1 MRLEHIIN
9 HDFNSTTT
17 LPSRAS
23 RSPAPAI
30 IVDNNCPVYA
40 YINNLK
46 RDTSKTTARRALS
59 ALAKHLGQDSIY
71 AIRWGNFDRN
81 GINSLLSLLQEKG
94 LTPDTLRLYLSV
106 VKGVLRE
113 AYFLDQITTKQ
124 YERIRSITI
133 SAAPRRKKH
142 QILDKENVPE
152 LINNIESSCRH
163 KTTSIRN
170 KTMLLTLIFSGL
182 RRSELTGLTLEQVDM
197 NARRLTV
204 EGKGG
209 KIRVVPIPRLA
220 FESMSLWMRH
230 RGYEP
235 GYLFLPVNKSGKV
248 FSPEKQESPMDT
260 STIYQLCKKYGLV
273 SKTSK
278 IAPHS
283 LRRSY
288 ATWLHR
294 DGVSLK
300 DIKEMLGHSSITTTE
315 IYVQTDYEQAESAV
329 LSSLDSF

>member
-9 HDFNSTTT
+9 HNFESTALTIRT
-17 LPSRAS
+17 NRTQAS
-23 RSPAPAI
+23 VI
-30 IVDNNCPVYA
+30 VVDNECPVYA

-46 RDTSKTTARRALS
+46 RETSKTTARRTLS
-59 ALAKHLGQDSIY
+59 ALAKHLGQESIY

-81 GINSLLSLLQEKG
+81 GINSLLGLLQDKG

-124 YERIRSITI
+124 YERIRAVSI
-133 SAAPRRKKH
+133 SASPRRKKH
-142 QILDKENVPE
+142 QILEKDKVPG
-152 LINNIESSCRH
+152 LIENIESTCRH
-163 KTTSIRN
+163 KTTAIRN

-182 RRSELTGLTLEQVDM
+182 RRSELTGLTLEQLDM
-197 NARRLTV
+197 GARRLTV
-204 EGKGG
+204 VGKGG
-209 KIRVVPIPRLA
+209 KVRIVPIPRLA
-220 FESMSLWMRH
+220 FDSLVLWLAY
-230 RGYEP
+230 RGHEP

-248 FSPEKQESPMDT
+248 LSADKQESPMDT
-260 STIYQLCKKYGLV
+260 STIYQLCKQYGLI
-273 SKTSK
+273 SQTSK

-315 IYVQTDYEQAESAV
+315 IYVQTDYEQAENAV
-329 LSSLDSF
+329 LSSLDEF